1 MSSQTSSAEALQDTR
16 HPRLEPIPSQVI
28 ENKNVSAVTDGV
40 SIQHSENNSSQP
52 QHNLPSGPSQTHSPV
67 YTHGHGTSQT
77 SLANPPPNRTSGAS
91 PAATSGGKSQ
101 TVFIHKLYDMLEDSS
116 LSHLIWWTASED
128 SFCLFPGEEFSNVL
142 AQYFK
147 HTNIASFIRQLNM
160 YGFHKVNESF
170 QSDDKHST
178 PLVLPPGQTPA
189 PKWEFRHSANQFR
202 KGDVESLS
210 LIKRKSLKLIQ
221 SHKEIVSLKSIPPT
235 SDAPVDVDHT
245 HPLAPAHA
253 QIDQHNA
260 ALANQQQ
267 QYHRALVQQQW
278 DQPTDGS
285 GTPSPK
291 LPPRQPIYPQA
302 ILPPHAPYTHFQG
315 PVLSMPVPFS
325 PHLPC
330 SPPPH
335 EQPAYANPLP
345 LRLDSRQTSDP
356 TSSGAMDHAVN
367 VKLLELNGSI
377 STLKTNYKDL
387 LSKYD
392 SLYAL
397 FQRSQ
402 SDLLQLTEVLER
414 TLQKAEKKDESEEAI
429 KRDDESSDR
438 LKTRT
443 PIDRCKTPVERKATN
458 LSSLHDQGTLPMSG
472 KTQHTR
478 VLELSTFRAQ
488 LLRKINAPPLRSQ
501 KNSNSLLSYHLHE
514 HPQNLPKITNY
525 NIVPQQYPLNP
536 NYGLYSSSE
545 GGIRRQVSS
554 EEALKV
560 LQPAPNRHVSVLMD
574 PLQPSPAHVLVKEE
588 KPKDRDASL
597 KPPVAE
603 RTPSIVSH
611 SGQTPYVQQYQP
623 LALQANP
630 LYYQHY
636 QMRTASLPVVSNLL
650 PPKFEAH
657 AHQRYSL
664 TNIPD
669 HRSINSE
676 PDSMRHMIVSN
687 SSSAPQTQSQALTSN
702 PSIAA
707 TLQLPEVNVQGQGSN
722 QQTTSGANGTGS
734 AVNASG
740 ADGVSGSADPVGNAG
755 LNAASGSVG
764 SATTVSGILQNG
776 PILAKPISELSS
788 RNQLPSM
795 EELNKSLR
803 VPSSSSRLYDMI
815 TSHDDDNAKRRKF
828 EI

>member
-1 MSSQTSSAEALQDTR
+1 MDPMPAVALD
-16 HPRLEPIPSQVI
+16 
-28 ENKNVSAVTDGV
+28 NKNLSTVVDAANVQRHDNNGLPHNQS
-40 SIQHSENNSSQP
+40 SNNSNNYS
-52 QHNLPSGPSQTHSPV
+52 SV
-67 YTHGHGTSQT
+67 YAHGHATSQT
-77 SLANPPPNRTSGAS
+77 SLATPVPSRTTGAS
-91 PAATSGGKSQ
+91 PATTTGGKSQ

-170 QSDDKHST
+170 QSDDKHSP

-235 SDAPVDVDHT
+235 SDAHLDVDHA
-245 HPLAPAHA
+245 HPLAPGNA
-253 QIDQHNA
+253 QLDTHSA
-260 ALANQQQ
+260 TLATQQ
-267 QYHRALVQQQW
+267 QYHRALMHQQW
-278 DQPTDGS
+278 EQPADSS

-291 LPPRQPIYPQA
+291 LPPRQPLYPPQA
-302 ILPPHAPYTHFQG
+302 VLPSHAPYTHFPG

-330 SPPPH
+330 SPPPNEH
-335 EQPAYANPLP
+335 PSYANPLP
-345 LRLDSRQTSDP
+345 LRLDVRQTSDS
-356 TSSGAMDHAVN
+356 TTANAMDHAVN

-402 SDLLQLTEVLER
+402 SDLLQLTEVLEK
-414 TLQKAEKKDESEEAI
+414 TLQKAERKDDPEDTS
-429 KRDDESSDR
+429 KRDEEPIDR

-443 PIDRCKTPVERKATN
+443 PGDRCKTPVDKKTAN
-458 LSSLHDQGTLPMSG
+458 LSALHDQGTLPMSG
-472 KTQHTR
+472 KSQHTR
-478 VLELSTFRAQ
+478 ILELSTFRAQ
-488 LLRKINAPPLRSQ
+488 LQRKISAPPLRSQ
-501 KNSNSLLSYHLHE
+501 KNSNSLLGYHLHE
-514 HPQNLPKITNY
+514 PSQHLPKIANY

-536 NYGLYSSSE
+536 NYGLYSGSSDS
-545 GGIRRQVSS
+545 GVRRQLSS

-574 PLQPSPAHVLVKEE
+574 PLQPSPAHALVKEE
-588 KPKDRDASL
+588 KLKERDSSL
-597 KPPVAE
+597 KLPTVD
-603 RTPSIVSH
+603 RIPSIASH
-611 SGQTPYVQQYQP
+611 SSQTPYVQQYQP

-664 TNIPD
+664 TSISD
-669 HRSINSE
+669 HKTINSE
-676 PDSMRHMIVSN
+676 PDSMRYIIASN
-687 SSSAPQTQSQALTSN
+687 ASGAPQTQAQTLTSN
-702 PSIAA
+702 PTAATPLQLPEANVLAQASNQLVVSGASSTSGAEAAGNAA
-707 TLQLPEVNVQGQGSN
+707 TLQDS
-722 QQTTSGANGTGS
+722 S
-734 AVNASG
+734 
-740 ADGVSGSADPVGNAG
+740 
-755 LNAASGSVG
+755 
-764 SATTVSGILQNG
+764 
-776 PILAKPISELSS
+776 ILAKPVSELAA
-788 RNQLPSM
+788 RHQLPSM

-803 VPSSSSRLYDMI
+803 VPGSTGRLYDMI
-815 TSHDDDNAKRRKF
+815 PSHDDDNAKRRKF
-828 EI
+828 ET

>member
-1 MSSQTSSAEALQDTR
+1 MSSQTSSTEAFKDSRQSQMD
-16 HPRLEPIPSQVI
+16 PIPSVALD
-28 ENKNVSAVTDGV
+28 NKNVSAVADAV
-40 SIQHSENNSSQP
+40 DSQRPDNNALPRHNPAPGSSQNISSVYA
-52 QHNLPSGPSQTHSPV
+52 HNHA
-67 YTHGHGTSQT
+67 TSQT
-77 SLANPPPNRTSGAS
+77 SLATPIPSRTTGPS
-91 PAATSGGKSQ
+91 PATTSSGKSQ

-170 QSDDKHST
+170 QSDDKHSP

-235 SDAPVDVDHT
+235 SDAPVDADHSYPHATVNSQVDT
-245 HPLAPAHA
+245 
-253 QIDQHNA
+253 QNA
-260 ALANQQQ
+260 ALVNQH
-267 QYHRALVQQQW
+267 QYHRAFVLQQW
-278 DQPTDGS
+278 EQPTDAS

-291 LPPRQPIYPQA
+291 LPPRQLLYPSQA
-302 ILPPHAPYTHFQG
+302 VLPPHAPYTHFQG

-330 SPPPH
+330 SPPPI
-335 EQPAYANPLP
+335 EQPTCANPLP
-345 LRLDSRQTSDP
+345 LRLDARQTSD
-356 TSSGAMDHAVN
+356 SIVANAMDHAVN
-367 VKLLELNGSI
+367 IKLLELNGSI

-387 LSKYD
+387 LTKYD
-392 SLYAL
+392 SLYSL

-402 SDLLQLTEVLER
+402 ADLLQLTEVLEK
-414 TLQKAEKKDESEEAI
+414 TLQKTEKKDDIEESI
-429 KRDDESSDR
+429 KRDEESIDR

-443 PIDRCKTPVERKATN
+443 PSDRCKTPVDRKTAN
-458 LSSLHDQGTLPMSG
+458 LNALHDQGTLPMSG
-472 KTQHTR
+472 KTQHSR
-478 VLELSTFRAQ
+478 ILELSTFRAQ
-488 LLRKINAPPLRSQ
+488 LLRKISAQPLRSQ

-514 HPQNLPKITNY
+514 PSQSLPKIANH

-536 NYGLYSSSE
+536 NYGLYSNSSD
-545 GGIRRQVSS
+545 GGMRRQVSS
-554 EEALKV
+554 EEALRV
-560 LQPAPNRHVSVLMD
+560 VQPAPYRHVSVLMD

-588 KPKDRDASL
+588 KPKERDSSL
-597 KPPVAE
+597 KLPTVDRIPSVA
-603 RTPSIVSH
+603 SH
-611 SGQTPYVQQYQP
+611 SSQTPFVQQYQP

-669 HRSINSE
+669 HKNLSSD
-676 PDSMRHMIVSN
+676 PDSIRQIIASN
-687 SSSAPQTQSQALTSN
+687 SSGVPQTQAQTLTSN
-702 PSIAA
+702 PTAA
-707 TLQLPEVNVQGQGSN
+707 TPLQLPEINVLSLAHN
-722 QQTTSGANGTGS
+722 QLEAESSATS
-734 AVNASG
+734 
-740 ADGVSGSADPVGNAG
+740 SGSTDAVGATCAAAVAG
-755 LNAASGSVG
+755 NVAGILPDNSTLAK
-764 SATTVSGILQNG
+764 TVS
-776 PILAKPISELSS
+776 ELPP

-795 EELNKSLR
+795 EELHKSLR
-803 VPSSSSRLYDMI
+803 VSGGSGRLYDMI
-815 TSHDDDNAKRRKF
+815 RAEDDDYTKRRKF
-828 EI
+828 ET